1 MNLHKRIAPFI
12 KSDVSVASMMRDVL
26 VALTLLLVLPVVR
39 FGARP
44 AVMAALTAL
53 VCAVSEILFNLIQT
67 KSTGISDCSS
77 MVTGM
82 ILVMLMPVNAPM
94 WLPCAA
100 GVFAIVVAKGPFGS
114 TGRNPFNPA
123 AAGFAF
129 AAICWP
135 QLVFSYFNPAS
146 SAVLPPLADCFVE
159 TVPSPAAVL
168 KSGLKPSIVPFEM
181 LWGNFA
187 GPIGSTAVLVIAACA
202 LYLVFKRTARW
213 EIIFFFLAAAA
224 LIAAFFPR
232 IACSPLTSVKYELM
246 SGSLLFCSVF
256 MVTDPVTAPHTPV
269 GRCLYGAFAGAMLM
283 VFRTFGAFEQG
294 AAFAVLIANASAP
307 LFDDLVFRAK
317 GWGGELDEA

>member
-1 MNLHKRIAPFI
+1 MRGPFI
-12 KSDVSVASMMRDVL
+12 RKETSVASMMRDML
-26 VALTLLLVLPVVR
+26 FALTLLLVLPTVR

-44 AVMAALTAL
+44 AVMAVLTAF

-82 ILVMLMPVNAPM
+82 IIVMMMPVNAPM

-129 AAICWP
+129 AVICWP
-135 QLVFSYFNPAS
+135 QLVFTYYNPDSFALLPPFTDCSVPVVAS
-146 SAVLPPLADCFVE
+146 S
-159 TVPSPAAVL
+159 AAVL
-168 KSGLKPSIVPFEM
+168 KSGLKPAIMPFEM

-187 GPIGSTAVLVIAACA
+187 GPIGTTAVLVIAACA
-202 LYLVFKRTARW
+202 LYLFFKRIARW
-213 EIIFFFLAAAA
+213 EITVCFLIAAA

-256 MVTDPVTAPHTPV
+256 LITDPVTSPHTAL
-269 GRCLYGAFAGAMLM
+269 GRCLYGLFAGTLIMA
-283 VFRTFGAFEQG
+283 FRFFGAFEQG
-294 AAFAVLIANASAP
+294 AVFAVLLANASAP
-307 LFDDLVFRAK
+307 LFDDMICRTK
-317 GWGGELDEA
+317 GWRGEQHEA

>member
-1 MNLHKRIAPFI
+1 
-12 KSDVSVASMMRDVL
+12 MMRDML
-26 VALTLLLVLPVVR
+26 FTLTLLLILPIVR

-44 AVMAALTAL
+44 AVMAVLTAA
-53 VCAVSEILFNLIQT
+53 VCAVSELFFNLIQT
-67 KSTGISDCSS
+67 KSTGISDCSAL
-77 MVTGM
+77 VTGM
-82 ILVMLMPVNAPM
+82 MIVMLMPVNAPM

-135 QLVFSYFNPAS
+135 QLVFSYYNPESA
-146 SAVLPPLADCFVE
+146 AVLPLFADC
-159 TVPSPAAVL
+159 TVQTVASPAAVL
-168 KSGLKPSIVPFEM
+168 KSGLKPGILPFEM

-187 GPIGSTAVLVIAACA
+187 GPVGTTAILVIAACA
-202 LYLVFKRTARW
+202 LYLFFKRTARW
-213 EIIFFFLAAAA
+213 EITFCFLITAA

-256 MVTDPVTAPHTPV
+256 LVTDPVTSPHTAF
-269 GRCLYGAFAGAMLM
+269 GRCLYGAFAGALIMA
-283 VFRTFGAFEQG
+283 FRTFGAFEQG
-294 AAFAVLIANASAP
+294 AAFAVLIANVSAP
-307 LFDDLVFRAK
+307 LLDDLMCRAK
-317 GWGGELDEA
+317 GWEGELNEA